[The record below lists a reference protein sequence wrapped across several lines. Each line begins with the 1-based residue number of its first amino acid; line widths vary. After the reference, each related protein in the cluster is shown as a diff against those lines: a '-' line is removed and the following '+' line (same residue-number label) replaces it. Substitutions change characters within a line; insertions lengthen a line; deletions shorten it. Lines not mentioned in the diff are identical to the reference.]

1 MELRIWKRIY
11 LSPFVRV
18 NLYTRGFT
26 ISFGHRGIGW
36 ITFGRRG
43 IRETLDAP
51 VPGVYLSEGQRWR
64 EIAATTRRRWLT
76 GSETPSEK

>member
-11 LSPFVRV
+11 LTPFVRI

-26 ISFGHRGIGW
+26 VSVGKRGLGW

-43 IRETLDAP
+43 IRGTVP
-51 VPGVYLSEGQRWR
+51 TGIPGVYLSQGESWNR
-64 EIAATTRRRWLT
+64 L
-76 GSETPSEK
+76 K